1 MKLSTVIVNYNTRDK
16 LARALESLVMV
27 GGVSSHEIIV
37 VDNASSDGS
46 APMVRER
53 FPSVRLIEPGENRW
67 FSGGNNLGIRA
78 AQGEC
83 VHILNPDTAVLPGA
97 LPAMIAAL
105 DADPSLGAVT
115 SRMAFEDGTLQ
126 RNCSRRVTYADLALG
141 YTFLGALLPGWRD
154 RRRARMWYAEW
165 DRESDRE
172 VEIAPGSNILARR
185 EVLARIGGFDE
196 RLKLYF
202 TEDDLCVRIAAEGCA
217 IRYLAG
223 ATIIHDEHAS
233 TIPIQRLAT
242 RIYFDDL
249 ITYTRLHFGAA
260 RARLLAALVRPTQA
274 AIALRQRLNG

>member
-46 APMVRER
+46 AAMVRER

-97 LPAMIAAL
+97 LPALIAAL

-115 SRMAFEDGTLQ
+115 SRMTFEDGTLQ

-233 TIPIQRLAT
+233 TQSIQRLAT

-260 RARLLAALVRPTQA
+260 RAWLLAALVRPTQA

>member
-16 LARALESLVMV
+16 LARALESLITA
-27 GGVSSHEIIV
+27 GGVPSHEIIV
-37 VDNASSDGS
+37 VDNASTDDS
-46 APMVRER
+46 AALVQER
-53 FPSVRLIEPGENRW
+53 FPSVRLIEPGANRW

-78 AQGEC
+78 AQGDY
-83 VHILNPDTAVLPGA
+83 VHILNPDTVTLPGA

-105 DADPSLGAVT
+105 DADGSLGAVT
-115 SRMAFEDGTLQ
+115 SRMTYDNGTLQ
-126 RNCSRRVTYADLALG
+126 RNCSHRVSYADLVLG
-141 YTFLGALLPGWRD
+141 YTFVGALLPGWRD

-165 DRESDRE
+165 NRESDHE

-185 EVLARIGGFDE
+185 DVLMGIGGFDE

-202 TEDDLCVRIAAEGCA
+202 TEDDLCVRIAAQGGA
-217 IRYLAG
+217 IRYIAG

-233 TIPIQRLAT
+233 TQSIQRLAT

-260 RARLLAALVRPTQA
+260 QAKALAALVRPTRTAMSLKQWVRA
-274 AIALRQRLNG
+274 

>member
-1 MKLSTVIVNYNTRDK
+1 MKLSTVIVNYNTRDE
-16 LARALESLVMV
+16 LARALESLIAA
-27 GGVSSHEIIV
+27 GGVAQHEIIV
-37 VDNASSDGS
+37 VDNASTDGS
-46 APMVRER
+46 AAMVQER
-53 FPSVRLIEPGENRW
+53 FPSARLIEPGENRW

-78 AQGEC
+78 AQGDY
-83 VHILNPDTAVLPGA
+83 VHILNPDTVTLPGA

-115 SRMAFEDGTLQ
+115 SRMTYEDGALQ
-126 RNCSRRVTYADLALG
+126 RNCSRRVTYADLLLG

-154 RRRARMWYAEW
+154 RRRARMWYADW
-165 DRESDRE
+165 DRESDRD

-185 EVLARIGGFDE
+185 DALMEIGGFDE

-202 TEDDLCVRIAAEGCA
+202 TEDDLCVRIAVQGSA

-233 TIPIQRLAT
+233 TQSIQRLAT

-260 RARLLAALVRPTQA
+260 KAHVLAALVRPTRVA
-274 AIALRQRLNG
+274 FALRQRLRR

>member
-16 LARALESLVMV
+16 LARALESLLVA
-27 GGVSSHEIIV
+27 GGVPDHEIIV

-53 FPSVRLIEPGENRW
+53 FPAVRLIEPGENRW

-78 AQGEC
+78 ARGEY
-83 VHILNPDTAVLPGA
+83 VHILNPDTAALPGA
-97 LPAMIAAL
+97 LPALIAAL
-105 DADPSLGAVT
+105 DADASLGAVT
-115 SRMAFEDGTLQ
+115 SRMTYDDGTLQ
-126 RNCSRRVTYADLALG
+126 RNCSRRATYADLVLG
-141 YTFLGALLPGWRD
+141 YTFVGALLPGWRD

-185 EVLARIGGFDE
+185 AVLMQIGGFDE

-202 TEDDLCVRIAAEGCA
+202 TEDDLGVRIAAQGCA
-217 IRYLAG
+217 IRYIAG
-223 ATIIHDEHAS
+223 ATIVHDEHAS

-249 ITYTRLHFGAA
+249 ITYARLHFGAA
-260 RARLLAALVRPTQA
+260 RARLLAALVRPTRA
-274 AIALRQRLNG
+274 AIALRQRLSR